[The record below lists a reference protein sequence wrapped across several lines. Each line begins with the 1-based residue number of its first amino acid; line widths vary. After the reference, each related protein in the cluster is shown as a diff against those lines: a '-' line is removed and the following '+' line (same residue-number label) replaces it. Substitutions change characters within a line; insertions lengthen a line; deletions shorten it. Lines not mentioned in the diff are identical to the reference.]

1 MCSVFSLKFE
11 IKIAQKKFAV
21 LKLSSKSKSKKVG
34 NVARQFALYKFAA
47 MRVEAN
53 VHLST
58 PLEFFVAS
66 FPFHVTKNIEGFELT
81 IIFDFMIY
89 DIRYTIIRWFN

>member
-1 MCSVFSLKFE
+1 MKFE

-34 NVARQFALYKFAA
+34 KVARQFALYEFAA

-58 PLEFFVAS
+58 PLKFWWHLFLFTLLKILKVL
-66 FPFHVTKNIEGFELT
+66 N
-81 IIFDFMIY
+81 
-89 DIRYTIIRWFN
+89 

>member
-11 IKIAQKKFAV
+11 IKIAQKKKFAV

-34 NVARQFALYKFAA
+34 NVARQFALYEFAA

-81 IIFDFMIY
+81 IFY
-89 DIRYTIIRWFN
+89 R